1 MSYYVQIVTISESV
15 CQCRSLRSQE
25 WWLVYQASN
34 HAVNTAHSL
43 PSSSTRL
50 SAVSR
55 PLHQVRSWP
64 ADKTVREL
72 VICIAHH
79 LQQNGMEAFVVV
91 ITPRVLRWCTYG
103 NVCPVNTAEDTRKA
117 TRTSQFCRL
126 VQCGHCI

>member
-50 SAVSR
+50 SAISR

-64 ADKTVREL
+64 ADKTVQEL